1 MTLQLCIYIFITFGV
16 ALRESFGDA
25 PRVKSLAGLS
35 DGNLPGLEENTI
47 K

>member
-1 MTLQLCIYIFITFGV
+1 MYIFITFGV

-35 DGNLPGLEENTI
+35 DGNLPGLE
-47 K
+47 